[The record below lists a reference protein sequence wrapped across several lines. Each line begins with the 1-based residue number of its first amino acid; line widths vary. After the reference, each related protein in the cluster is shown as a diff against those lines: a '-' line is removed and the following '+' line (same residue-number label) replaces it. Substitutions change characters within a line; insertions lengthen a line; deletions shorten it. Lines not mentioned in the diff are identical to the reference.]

1 MASQKMSSGKSGYR
15 SQPLQNK
22 NHDTAAHAQVHGD
35 YENGTAQ
42 SEYQKAVIR
51 LNRAGVCLNNYSMG
65 EKNNVMPRFQAGV
78 NIKETTPPEFSEALI
93 EKINT
98 LLDGDEPQMLEF
110 RTNLQGKEIVDLEIN
125 IIACNREQVVAIIEI
140 PESGKNKVNGSISN
154 HYASA
159 IINSM
164 EEGLMLIDR
173 DGIVLETNDT
183 NARNHGMHPAEF
195 KGRCIY
201 DFYRNTNPIQRKKI
215 LNTIFVKG
223 EIVKREFRLDEQWME
238 YLMQALRSPS
248 GTIEHAVI
256 CARNI
261 TSSKSLLQTL
271 EESLSDNREV
281 PRFAENLFNSIPDII
296 GIQDRHHW
304 VIRYNQAGYDFLG
317 IEPREAEGRKC
328 YELYG
333 NSSECEICAT
343 SITYE
348 TLKPAHVE
356 KYFPDRDIWLDIRS
370 YPILDDF
377 GEIQYVIEHLRD
389 ISQLKQIEIALKR
402 SEERF
407 RELFN
412 SSAAGILIGSA
423 EGIITEANNTFIR
436 MTGYR
441 PDQLIGRHISEGI
454 FTAESIKANPFRFD
468 LLNQGHT
475 VTNERTLIA
484 ANNRLIEVEMHTHI
498 LPDGTY
504 QSIYHDISERKKA
517 EREVNRQNID
527 LKLINDQKDKFF
539 SIIAH
544 DLRSPFTSFLSL
556 TELMEEEIDTM
567 PVEEIKS
574 TAGELRKSA
583 DNLYRLLENLLEW
596 SMIQRNAKPFTP
608 EVLRLRDVAEQATEA
623 LIESAQNKKIRVFN
637 EIPGNVKVYADRP
650 MLEGILRNLF
660 SNAVKFT
667 RENGNIFL
675 EASPCREGFLQI
687 SITDTGIGIPEPM
700 LRSLFSIS
708 GRNNRKGTWGEP
720 STGLGLLLCKEFVE
734 KNGGKLT
741 VRSIAGKG
749 SCFTFTLPE
758 PENQP

>member
-15 SQPLQNK
+15 SQPSPNE
-22 NHDTAAHAQVHGD
+22 NHNPAPYPQVHGD
-35 YENGTAQ
+35 SENGTVQ
-42 SEYQKAVIR
+42 SEYQKTVIR

-65 EKNNVMPRFQAGV
+65 EKNNGMPRFQAGV
-78 NIKETTPPEFSEALI
+78 NIKETTSPEFSEVLV

-98 LLDGDEPQMLEF
+98 LLDGNEPRMLEF
-110 RTNLQGKEIVDLEIN
+110 RTRLQGKGIVDLEIN
-125 IIACNREQVVAIIEI
+125 IIACSSEQVVAIIEI
-140 PESGKNKVNGSISN
+140 PESGKNKVNGNVSQ
-154 HYASA
+154 HYAGA

-173 DGIVLETNDT
+173 DGIVLETNDS
-183 NARNHGMHPAEF
+183 NARNHGLHPAEF
-195 KGRCIY
+195 KGKCIY
-201 DFYRNTNPIQRKKI
+201 DFYLNSNPLQRRKI
-215 LNTIFVKG
+215 LNTIFTKG
-223 EIVKREFRLDEQWME
+223 KMVKREFRIDEQWME
-238 YLMQALRSPS
+238 YVMQPLRSPS

-256 CARNI
+256 STRNI
-261 TSSKSLLQTL
+261 TGTKNSLHAL
-271 EESLSDNREV
+271 EESLRENREISG
-281 PRFAENLFNSIPDII
+281 FAENLFNSIPDII
-296 GIQDRHHW
+296 GIQDRHHR

-317 IEPREAEGRKC
+317 IEPKEAESRKC

-333 NSSECEICAT
+333 NRSECEICAT

-356 KYFPDRDIWLDIRS
+356 KYFPDRDIWFDIRS

-517 EREVNRQNID
+517 EREVNRQNKD

-556 TELMEEEIDTM
+556 TELMEEEIETM

-608 EVLRLRDVAEQATEA
+608 EELRLREVAEHAIEA
-623 LIESAQNKKIRVFN
+623 LIESAQNKKIRIFN
-637 EIPGNVKVYADRP
+637 EIPENVRVFADRP
-650 MLEGILRNLF
+650 MLEGIFRNLF

-675 EASPCREGFLQI
+675 EASPCREGYLQI

-708 GRNNRKGTWGEP
+708 GRNNRKGTGGEP

-758 PENQP
+758 PEEQP